1 MRGGLGAASAGAQV
15 CCGAADNSFMGRPV
29 VLAQIDHPMTFIQSL
44 TAPFRQ
50 MAYAVFRQDVRLR
63 RDKGRLRVVL
73 DEPKGST
80 RQRPPSRAEQKDR
93 KESQELALMREQLA
107 TLLDQSP
114 GTRSTMRHLE
124 MVERALEKKGQR
136 ALHKLPLE
144 VLEKAL
150 PQLEGMVT
158 NWSPV
163 GLAALRSKMA
173 VAIIDREHMDPDAEA
188 DAYRTSA
195 VHEPMPD
202 APQLPEVQQE
212 ADDEALAAAYAAL
225 GVAVSPVQ
233 VQVQVQTQGE
243 LSSPAARE
251 VARAQGRAQAREQSR
266 VQARGQ
272 SRGQSRDAPGM
283 PGLEIR
289 LLELHE

>member
-1 MRGGLGAASAGAQV
+1 MNRPLAGTP
-15 CCGAADNSFMGRPV
+15 DT
-29 VLAQIDHPMTFIQSL
+29 MTFFQRL
-44 TAPFRQ
+44 TAPLCEV
-50 MAYAVFRQDVRLR
+50 AHVVFRQDVHLR
-63 RDKGRLRVVL
+63 RDAGRLRVVL

-80 RQRPPSRAEQKDR
+80 RARIPSRAELKVRKD
-93 KESQELALMREQLA
+93 SQELALMREQLA

-114 GTRSTMRHLE
+114 RTRQTMRHLE

-150 PQLEGMVT
+150 AQLEGMVT

-195 VHEPMPD
+195 VLETMPD
-202 APQLPEVQQE
+202 EPQQPEVQQE
-212 ADDEALAAAYAAL
+212 ADEDALAAAYAAL
-225 GVAVSPVQ
+225 GVVSPVQ
-233 VQVQVQTQGE
+233 VETQGE
-243 LSSPAARE
+243 LSSPAGRQQARDA
-251 VARAQGRAQAREQSR
+251 ARAQSRA
-266 VQARGQ
+266 
-272 SRGQSRDAPGM
+272 APGL

-289 LLELHE
+289 LLDLHDEIAEELRDEVRDEILNQQRDELHA

>member
-1 MRGGLGAASAGAQV
+1 
-15 CCGAADNSFMGRPV
+15 
-29 VLAQIDHPMTFIQSL
+29 MTFFQRL
-44 TAPFRQ
+44 TAPLREV
-50 MAYAVFRQDVRLR
+50 AHVVFRQDVHLR
-63 RDKGRLRVVL
+63 RDEGRLRVVL

-80 RQRPPSRAEQKDR
+80 RPRKLSRAEQKDR
-93 KESQELALMREQLA
+93 KDSQELALMREQLA
-107 TLLDQSP
+107 ALLDQSP
-114 GTRSTMRHLE
+114 GTRQTMRHLE

-136 ALHKLPLE
+136 ALHKVPLE

-150 PQLEGMVT
+150 AQMEGMVT

-195 VHEPMPD
+195 VLETMPD
-202 APQLPEVQQE
+202 APQQPDVHQE
-212 ADDEALAAAYAAL
+212 TDDDALAAAYAAL
-225 GVAVSPVQ
+225 GVVSPVHIE
-233 VQVQVQTQGE
+233 TQGE
-243 LSSPAARE
+243 LNSPAAR
-251 VARAQGRAQAREQSR
+251 QQARESARMQSR
-266 VQARGQ
+266 A
-272 SRGQSRDAPGM
+272 APGM

>member
-1 MRGGLGAASAGAQV
+1 
-15 CCGAADNSFMGRPV
+15 
-29 VLAQIDHPMTFIQSL
+29 MTFFQRL
-44 TAPFRQ
+44 TAPLRDV
-50 MAYAVFRQDVRLR
+50 ANVVFRQDVHLR
-63 RDKGRLRVVL
+63 RDEGRLRVVL

-80 RQRPPSRAEQKDR
+80 RQRPLTRAEQKLR
-93 KESQELALMREQLA
+93 KDSQELALMREQLA
-107 TLLDQSP
+107 TLLDQST
-114 GTRSTMRHLE
+114 GTRQTMRHLE

-150 PQLEGMVT
+150 AQLEGMVT
-158 NWSPV
+158 NWSPT

-195 VHEPMPD
+195 VLEHMPD
-202 APQLPEVQQE
+202 EPQQPEVMQE
-212 ADDEALAAAYAAL
+212 TDDDALAAAYAAL
-225 GVAVSPVQ
+225 GVVSPVH
-233 VQVQVQTQGE
+233 VETQGE
-243 LSSPAARE
+243 LSSPAART
-251 VARAQGRAQAREQSR
+251 VAREA
-266 VQARGQ
+266 ARGQ
-272 SRGQSRDAPGM
+272 ARAAPGL

>member
-1 MRGGLGAASAGAQV
+1 MSL
-15 CCGAADNSFMGRPV
+15 
-29 VLAQIDHPMTFIQSL
+29 IQSL

-50 MAYAVFRQDVRLR
+50 MAYAVFRQELRLR
-63 RDKGRLRVVL
+63 RDEGRLRVVL

-80 RQRPPSRAEQKDR
+80 RPRKVSRAEQKDR

-107 TLLDQSP
+107 TLLDQLP
-114 GTRSTMRHLE
+114 GARSTMRHLE

-136 ALHKLPLE
+136 ALHKLPLD

-150 PQLEGMVT
+150 AQLEGMVT

-202 APQLPEVQQE
+202 APQQPEVQQE

-233 VQVQVQTQGE
+233 VETQGE
-243 LSSPAARE
+243 LNSPAARE
-251 VARAQGRAQAREQSR
+251 VAREQERAQA
-266 VQARGQ
+266 
-272 SRGQSRDAPGM
+272 RGQSRDAPGM